1 MESSCNAIKTRRTT
15 SATRTEEI
23 SFMYDRQSKTI
34 CNTYVLNHFG
44 GDYTCQEQLEKA
56 QGLEDTSVRLAHM
69 PGREGLRER

>member
-1 MESSCNAIKTRRTT
+1 
-15 SATRTEEI
+15 
-23 SFMYDRQSKTI
+23 MYDRQSKTI

-44 GDYTCQEQLEKA
+44 GDYTCQKQLEKA